1 MSDSQTVVVD
11 KSGHKV
17 QQMFAEIAPKYD
29 LMNHVLSLNVDRW
42 WRWRTVRRLA
52 PKADARV
59 LDVCTGTGDLALALL
74 NHMNADKRDSSG
86 RSPVTHPSNGDS
98 ESLGRQGI
106 LTSEQASARD
116 LGDCRVVASDFCR
129 PMLEIGEKKASR
141 LPGQALQFVEAD
153 SLRLPFPSEQFDLVT
168 VAFGL
173 RNVSDTAGGLREMVR
188 VSRPGGQVGVLEFT
202 MPRLWPLSSLYK
214 FYFLKVLPRVGQWF
228 AKNRSDAYSY
238 LPESVGQFPQ
248 YEQLAA
254 MMQEAG
260 LRDVKFYPMTFGLA
274 TLYVGTKSTP
284 SSDKATGVPAAAAEA
299 TSRENS
305 PWSGATPGG
314 RS

>member
-29 LMNHVLSLNVDRW
+29 LMNHLLSLNVDRW

-86 RSPVTHPSNGDS
+86 SSPVTHPSNGDS

-141 LPGQALQFVEAD
+141 LPGRALQFVEAD
-153 SLRLPFPSEQFDLVT
+153 SLQLPFPSDRFDLVT

-173 RNVSDTAGGLREMVR
+173 RNVSDTLGGLREMVR
-188 VSRPGGQVGVLEFT
+188 VSHPDNRVNVLEFT
-202 MPRLWPLSSLYK
+202 MPRL
-214 FYFLKVLPRVGQWF
+214 
-228 AKNRSDAYSY
+228 
-238 LPESVGQFPQ
+238 
-248 YEQLAA
+248 
-254 MMQEAG
+254 
-260 LRDVKFYPMTFGLA
+260 
-274 TLYVGTKSTP
+274 
-284 SSDKATGVPAAAAEA
+284 
-299 TSRENS
+299 
-305 PWSGATPGG
+305 
-314 RS
+314 